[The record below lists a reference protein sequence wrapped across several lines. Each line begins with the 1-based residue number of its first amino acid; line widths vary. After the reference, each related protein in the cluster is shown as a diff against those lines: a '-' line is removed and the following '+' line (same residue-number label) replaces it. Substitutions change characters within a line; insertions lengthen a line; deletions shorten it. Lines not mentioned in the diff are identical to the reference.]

1 MDPYTFGFVPQ
12 QEESTPGS
20 IYPQPG
26 LIRPGDASAWDSS
39 PWVQY
44 YPDYVNRNNT
54 QYLVDNNDHND
65 SQTVPR
71 ASFGS
76 AIHTANTT
84 PLVAPF
90 TQEPNLQEPLEPEA
104 IGNGINS
111 DENSDVHRQEREQN
125 TPDTVIRCTRSGCTS
140 TFKAKK
146 SLTRHLKEK
155 HGPGSFPCRIC
166 KKRLK
171 RKVNLKNHMLKIHG
185 VQVEA

>member
-1 MDPYTFGFVPQ
+1 MLQKPNPFSFSWYLLSSILRLRVEHSVVATLYRPVYIWICSQ

-20 IYPQPG
+20 IYLQPA
-26 LIRPGDASAWDSS
+26 LVRPGDASAWDSS

-111 DENSDVHRQEREQN
+111 DENSDVHRQEREQ
-125 TPDTVIRCTRSGCTS
+125 
-140 TFKAKK
+140 K
-146 SLTRHLKEK
+146 
-155 HGPGSFPCRIC
+155 
-166 KKRLK
+166 
-171 RKVNLKNHMLKIHG
+171 
-185 VQVEA
+185 